1 MPIKARIY
9 WAIMLVAGV
18 AAVAVLQMFPFAS
31 RPASPWD
38 LAAFSLVA
46 LLVGGTRISLNR
58 LRSGDSVGSMSL
70 GFAIT
75 FAALLRFGT
84 ATGTLIA
91 VVGCLSSCLFP
102 KRQKWYR
109 IVFNV
114 SLAAVEALAGGA
126 IFSFLCGGKL
136 EADPGN
142 LFVAVAGSALSF
154 YLVNTIGVATMI
166 ACYTGEG
173 LRTVWNEN
181 FSWTAPSYFASAC
194 VGGVV
199 AVAVPTAAGGV
210 SVLFIIPIAYFV
222 YQSYVTH
229 ISRGEERAQHA
240 EEIQAK
246 QSQLTNVYLTTIES
260 LALAIDA
267 KDQYTHSHIVR
278 VQQYAVAIAEEMG
291 LVGDQLDAIRTGAL
305 LHDIGKLGVPEYVL
319 LKPGPLTREEFE
331 KIKKHPEIGAAIL
344 EPVEFPWPVLP
355 IVRHHHEKWD
365 GSGYPDGLAGEQ
377 IPLNARIMAVADV
390 YDAVTST
397 RSYRQAWSHERAI
410 EMMRRDSGS
419 HFDPRV
425 VEAFLKVID
434 RVLVDLAAR
443 GVGPLIKE
451 DMGAIPPNVKG
462 AKAAKHIA
470 RASTELWA
478 LYEIAQSLSSS
489 LGVKNAAQ
497 LVTKKIVDIYAGST
511 CVFMLWDAE
520 GGRLNVECSY
530 GANHDFFVDA
540 YAFGQQ
546 SPSLRV
552 LHENESNLGPYEAT
566 DLVLPNGRKGE
577 TFGLKTSLIVP
588 VTCDGQAI
596 GTINL
601 YHTAQEAFGENDQ
614 QLLEVIAQRA
624 ASALYNG
631 MVFDRTRGDSLKDP
645 LTGVYNLRFLTDH
658 IETQCDSRGAPG
670 AGFSVLCLDLDN
682 FKSINDGF
690 GHSKGDMVL
699 KDIAKIYSDCV
710 GDDGIVARCGGDEYA
725 IVLDRAS
732 PETAAIVAFR
742 IESAIDRYEPDLRHP
757 RLGRLRLGVSI
768 GIANYPADG
777 QDCASLM
784 CAADNSMY
792 AVKTERK
799 LFPLVRE
806 MGATADMNNARMN

>member
-1 MPIKARIY
+1 MPLKARIY
-9 WAIMLVAGV
+9 WVTMLVAGI
-18 AAVAVLQMFPFAS
+18 VAVVIVQTLPFAR
-31 RPASPWD
+31 RPASIWD
-38 LAAFSLVA
+38 LFSFVLVA

-58 LRSGDSVGSMSL
+58 LRSGDSVGSMSM

-75 FAALLRFGT
+75 FAALLRFGPAMGST
-84 ATGTLIA
+84 IGIVA
-91 VVGCLSSCLFP
+91 CLSSCFFP

-126 IFSFLCGGKL
+126 VFSALCGGKL
-136 EADPGN
+136 EVPASN
-142 LFVAVAGSALSF
+142 LFVAVAGSAVSF
-154 YLVNTIGVATMI
+154 YLVNTIGVAMMI

-199 AVAVPTAAGGV
+199 AVAVPSPGGGV
-210 SVLFIIPIAYFV
+210 SVLFVIPIAYFV

-229 ISRGEERAQHA
+229 ISRGEERVIHS

-278 VQQYAVAIAEEMG
+278 VQQYAMAIAEEMG
-291 LVGDQLDAIRTGAL
+291 LVADELDAIRTGAL

-365 GSGYPDGLAGEQ
+365 GSGYPDGLAGEL

-397 RSYRQAWSHERAI
+397 RSYRQAWSHERAV
-410 EMMRRDSGS
+410 EMLRRDSGT
-419 HFDPRV
+419 HFDPVV
-425 VEAFLKVID
+425 VEAFLRVID
-434 RVLVDLAAR
+434 KVLVDLASH
-443 GVGPLIKE
+443 GVGPLVKL
-451 DMGAIPPNVKG
+451 DAGASPANTKG

-478 LYEIAQSLSSS
+478 LYEVAQSLSSS
-489 LGVKNAAQ
+489 LGVKNAAK
-497 LVTKKIVDIYAGST
+497 LVTQKIVEIYSGCT
-511 CVFMLWDAE
+511 CVFMLWDQE
-520 GGRLNVECSY
+520 GRKLSSECSY
-530 GANHDFFVDA
+530 GVNHDFFIDA
-540 YAFGQQ
+540 YAFGQNN
-546 SPSLRV
+546 PSLRV
-552 LHENESNLGPYEAT
+552 LHDNESNLGPFDAN
-566 DLVLPNGRKGE
+566 DLVLPNGRLGE
-577 TFGLKTSLIVP
+577 TYGIKTALIVP
-588 VTCDGQAI
+588 VICDGQAI

-601 YHTAQEAFGENDQ
+601 YHTSAEAFGENDL

-631 MVFDRTRGDSLKDP
+631 MIFDRTRGDSLTDP
-645 LTGVYNLRFLTDH
+645 LTGIYNLRYLTDR
-658 IETQCDSRGAPG
+658 IETLCETRGEQGAP
-670 AGFSVLCLDLDN
+670 FSILCLDLDS

-690 GHSKGDMVL
+690 GHSKGDLVL
-699 KDIAKIYSDCV
+699 KDIARIYTECV
-710 GDDGIVARCGGDEYA
+710 TDEGIVARCGGDEFA
-725 IVLDRAS
+725 IVLDHAS
-732 PETAAIVAFR
+732 PEAAANMARR

-757 RLGRLRLGVSI
+757 RLGRLRLGVSV
-768 GIANYPADG
+768 GVANFPTDG
-777 QDCASLM
+777 QDCASLL

-792 AVKTERK
+792 SLKTERK
-799 LFPLVRE
+799 LFPLARE
-806 MGATADMNNARMN
+806 ISTAAERQNARMN